1 MLASLSARQ
10 AGRCHVTPIDFILAQ
25 FPGRTHI
32 GVTEAGTAIGI
43 QPRTVRNWLHQ
54 KKFPLPTS
62 LLGGKRMVSLID
74 LAEFL
79 SKTSAQQTSPL
90 PQLQQ
95 GKKRGRPSKKE
106 LIKKR
111 MAKEAEN
118 AQR

>member
-1 MLASLSARQ
+1 M
-10 AGRCHVTPIDFILAQ
+10 TPISFILAQ

-62 LLGGKRMVSLID
+62 LLGDKRMVSLID

-79 SKTSAQQTSPL
+79 SKTSCASGGQQISHL
-90 PQLQQ
+90 PQLQS
-95 GKKRGRPSKKE
+95 GKKRGRPTKKDQIE
-106 LIKKR
+106 KR
-111 MAKEAEN
+111 LAKGAEN